1 MLSDYIFQQWTA
13 LASLTSNKII
23 DFAVLVCYGT
33 KHATYSITDNVFFV
47 SKCLRPL
54 QTNHCRLL
62 SEVTVIAP
70 RHNFSPL
77 LKRSLN
83 CRQYSFLTLFF
94 HPFLF
99 HLLLLFSFLVH
110 MPIFFISLV
119 VRRIMWSWH
128 FQRLALFLP
137 PHCKKD
143 QIPTS
148 KQLCVT
154 GALAGYC
161 EMPSIIRGTLVECG
175 EELVK
180 SALCQVKSPNRGI
193 IWLSSNGQLQS
204 LYLFLNKHLYV
215 MGLTNWMFY
224 SL

>member
-1 MLSDYIFQQWTA
+1 MLSDYIFQHWTA

-94 HPFLF
+94 IHFCSTSTSSSS
-99 HLLLLFSFLVH
+99 LLPGPH
-110 MPIFFISLV
+110 AYFFISLV

-193 IWLSSNGQLQS
+193 IWLSSKWTVAIIVFIS
-204 LYLFLNKHLYV
+204 
-215 MGLTNWMFY
+215 
-224 SL
+224 